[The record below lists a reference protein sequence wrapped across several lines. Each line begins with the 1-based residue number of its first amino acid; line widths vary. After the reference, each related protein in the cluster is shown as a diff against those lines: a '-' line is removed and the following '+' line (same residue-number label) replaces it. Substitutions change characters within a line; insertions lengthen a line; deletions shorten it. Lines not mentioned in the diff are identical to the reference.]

1 MQRLMTLS
9 QKMLREQ
16 SKIWRHTCPP
26 TMTKFTV
33 DGLLQPQS
41 AA

>member
-1 MQRLMTLS
+1 MTLS

-26 TMTKFTV
+26 TMTKFRPPTV

-41 AA
+41 AN